1 MAAIWAGIDA
11 GKTHHHCVAIDE
23 SGRRLLSRRVTNDE
37 TELLELLADVLA
49 LGDEVTWGID
59 LADGGAAL
67 AIALLLN
74 HDQPVH
80 YISGRAIHR
89 ASESYRGEG
98 KTDAKDAAVIAD
110 QVRVRRDLQFI
121 RSGDETVTDLK
132 ILTGRRMD
140 LVADRT
146 RTVNRPRAQLTSI
159 FPGLEH
165 ALDLTDTGP
174 LILLTG
180 YQTPAAIRRLGAK
193 RLESWLRNRKV
204 RSADQLAGAA
214 VEAADRQ
221 HTSLPGEKLT
231 AQLVHTLAREVM
243 ALNQQIAELDKLIE
257 SRFRDHHTF
266 EVITSMPGL
275 GVILGAEFLA
285 ATGGDMTAFGTP
297 DRLAGFGGV
306 APVPRDSGKISGNLR
321 RPQRYNRRLQRVFY
335 TSALFSIRKCEE
347 SRRFYDRKR
356 AEGKRH
362 TQAVLALAR
371 RRVNVLWALLR
382 DGRCYELTPP
392 VALTA

>member
-23 SGRRLLSRRVTNDE
+23 SGHRLLSRRVANDE
-37 TELLELLADVLA
+37 PEILELLATVLT
-49 LGDEVTWGID
+49 LGDDVTWGID

-67 AIALLLN
+67 AITILLN
-74 HDQPVH
+74 HGQPLH

-110 QVRVRRDLQFI
+110 QVRIRRDLHPL
-121 RSGDETVTDLK
+121 RTGDETVTDLK

-146 RTVNRPRAQLTSI
+146 RTVNRLRAQLTDI
-159 FPGLEH
+159 FPGLER
-165 ALDLTDTGP
+165 ALDLTNTGP
-174 LILLTG
+174 LMLLTG
-180 YQTPAAIRRLGAK
+180 YQTPASLRRTGRK
-193 RLESWLRNRKV
+193 RLETWLRNRRV
-204 RSADQLAGAA
+204 LRADRLAETAL
-214 VEAADRQ
+214 EAAGRQ

-231 AQLVHTLAREVM
+231 AQLVHTLAAEVM
-243 ALNQQIAELDKLIE
+243 ALNQQVAELDKAIE
-257 SRFRDHHTF
+257 ARFREHRDF

-275 GVILGAEFLA
+275 GVILGTEFLA
-285 ATGGDMTAFGTP
+285 ATGGDMSLFGTP

-321 RPQRYNRRLQRVFY
+321 RPRRYNRRLQRVFY
-335 TSALFSIRKCEE
+335 ISALFSIRHCED

-356 AEGKRH
+356 SEGKRH
-362 TQAVLALAR
+362 IQAVLALAR

-382 DGRCYELTPP
+382 DGRTYETVPP
-392 VALTA
+392 TAHAA

>member
-1 MAAIWAGIDA
+1 MAMIWAGIDA

-23 SGRRLLSRRVTNDE
+23 SGRRLLSRRVANDE
-37 TELLELLADVLA
+37 PELLELLTDVLS

-67 AIALLLN
+67 AITILFN
-74 HDQPVH
+74 HGQQVH

-98 KTDAKDAAVIAD
+98 KTDARDAAVIAD
-110 QVRVRRDLQFI
+110 QVRIRRDLHAL
-121 RSGDETVTDLK
+121 RTGDETVTDLR
-132 ILTGRRMD
+132 ILVGRRTD

-146 RTVNRPRAQLTSI
+146 RTVNRLRAQLTDI
-159 FPGLEH
+159 FPGLER
-165 ALDLTDTGP
+165 ALDLTNTGP
-174 LILLTG
+174 LMLLTG
-180 YQTPAAIRRLGAK
+180 YQTPASLRRTGKK
-193 RLESWLRNRKV
+193 RLETWLRNRRV
-204 RSADQLAGAA
+204 LRADRLAETAL
-214 VEAADRQ
+214 EAAGRQ

-231 AQLVHTLAREVM
+231 AQLVRTLAAEVM
-243 ALNQQIAELDKLIE
+243 ALNQQVAELDKAIE
-257 SRFRDHHTF
+257 TRFREHRDF

-285 ATGGDMTAFGTP
+285 ATGGDMSHFGTP

-321 RPQRYNRRLQRVFY
+321 RPRRYNRRLQRVFY
-335 TSALFSIRKCEE
+335 ISALFSIRHCED

-356 AEGKRH
+356 SEGKRH
-362 TQAVLALAR
+362 IQAVLALAR

-382 DGRCYELTPP
+382 DGRTYEAVPP
-392 VALTA
+392 TTHAA

>member
-1 MAAIWAGIDA
+1 MAMIWAGIDA

-23 SGRRLLSRRVTNDE
+23 SGHRLLSRRVANDE
-37 TELLELLADVLA
+37 PELLELIADVLD
-49 LGDEVTWGID
+49 LSDEVTWGID

-67 AIALLLN
+67 AITILFN
-74 HDQPVH
+74 HGQPVH

-110 QVRVRRDLQFI
+110 QVRIRRDLHPL
-121 RSGDETVTDLK
+121 RTGDETVTDLK

-146 RTVNRPRAQLTSI
+146 RTVNRLRAHLTDI
-159 FPGLEH
+159 FPGLER
-165 ALDLTDTGP
+165 ALDLTNTGP
-174 LILLTG
+174 LVLLTG
-180 YQTPAAIRRLGAK
+180 YQAPAAIRRIGVK
-193 RLESWLRNRKV
+193 RLETWLRNRRV
-204 RSADQLAGAA
+204 LRADRLAETA
-214 VEAADRQ
+214 VEAAGRQ
-221 HTSLPGEKLT
+221 HASLPGEKLT
-231 AQLVHTLAREVM
+231 AQLVHTLAAEVM
-243 ALNQQIAELDKLIE
+243 ALNQQITEMDKAIE
-257 SRFRDHHTF
+257 ARFREHQDF

-285 ATGGDMTAFGTP
+285 ATGGDMSLFGTA

-321 RPQRYNRRLQRVFY
+321 RPRRYNRRLQRVFY
-335 TSALFSIRKCEE
+335 ISALFSIRHCED
-347 SRRFYDRKR
+347 SRRFYERKR

-362 TQAVLALAR
+362 IQAVLALAR

-382 DGRCYELTPP
+382 DGRPYEAVPP
-392 VALTA
+392 TALAA

>member
-1 MAAIWAGIDA
+1 MTSIWAGIDA
-11 GKTHHHCVAIDE
+11 GKTHHHCVAINED
-23 SGRRLLSRRVTNDE
+23 GHRLLSRRVANDE
-37 TELLELLADVLA
+37 PELLELLADVLD
-49 LGDEVTWGID
+49 LGDEVIWGID

-67 AIALLLN
+67 AIAILVN
-74 HDQPVH
+74 YTQPVH

-110 QVRVRRDLQFI
+110 QVRIRRDLHPL
-121 RSGDETVTDLK
+121 RTGDEAVTDLK

-146 RTVNRPRAQLTSI
+146 RTVNRLRAQLTSI
-159 FPGLEH
+159 FPGLERS
-165 ALDLTDTGP
+165 LDLTNTGP
-174 LILLTG
+174 LVLLTG
-180 YQTPAAIRRLGAK
+180 YQTPAALRRTGKK
-193 RLESWLRNRKV
+193 RLETWLRNRKV
-204 RSADQLAGAA
+204 LRADRLTETAL
-214 VEAADRQ
+214 EAAGRQ
-221 HTSLPGEKLT
+221 HTSLAGEKLT
-231 AQLVHTLAREVM
+231 AQMVHTLAAEVL
-243 ALNQQIAELDKLIE
+243 ALNQQVNEVDKAIE
-257 SRFRDHHTF
+257 ARFRDHRDF

-285 ATGGDMTAFGTP
+285 ATGGDMTAFGTA

-321 RPQRYNRRLQRVFY
+321 RSRRYNRRLQRVFY
-335 TSALFSIRKCEE
+335 ISALFSIRHCEQ
-347 SRRFYDRKR
+347 SRQFYERKR

-362 TQAVLALAR
+362 IQAVLALAR

-382 DGRCYELTPP
+382 DGRTYEAVPP
-392 VALTA
+392 TVLAA

>member
-23 SGRRLLSRRVTNDE
+23 TGRRLLSRRVANDE
-37 TELLELLADVLA
+37 PELLELLADVMDLA
-49 LGDEVTWGID
+49 DEVTWGID

-67 AIALLLN
+67 AIATLLN
-74 HDQPVH
+74 HGQPVQ

-110 QVRVRRDLQFI
+110 QVRIRRDL
-121 RSGDETVTDLK
+121 RPLRVSDDTVTDLK

-140 LVADRT
+140 LVSDRT
-146 RTVNRPRAQLTSI
+146 RTVNRLRAQLTGV
-159 FPGLEH
+159 FPGLERT
-165 ALDLTDTGP
+165 LDLTNIGP
-174 LILLTG
+174 LTLLTG
-180 YQTPAAIRRLGAK
+180 YQTPAAIRRIGTK
-193 RLESWLRNRKV
+193 RLESWLRNRHVV
-204 RSADQLAGAA
+204 RPDRLAETAVQAA
-214 VEAADRQ
+214 ERQ
-221 HTSLPGEKLT
+221 HTTLPGEKLT
-231 AQLVHTLAREVM
+231 AELVHTLAQEVLS
-243 ALNQQIAELDKLIE
+243 LNRQVTELDKAIE
-257 SRFRDHHTF
+257 TRFRDHHAF
-266 EVITSMPGL
+266 DVITSMPGL
-275 GVILGAEFLA
+275 GIILGAEFLA
-285 ATGGDMTAFGTP
+285 STGGDMKVFGTA

-321 RPQRYNRRLQRVFY
+321 RPRRYNRRLQRVFY
-335 TSALFSIRKCEE
+335 ISALFSIRHCDE

-356 AEGKRH
+356 SEGKRH

-392 VALTA
+392 SALTA

>member
-23 SGRRLLSRRVTNDE
+23 SGHRLLSRRAANDE
-37 TELLELLADVLA
+37 PEILELLATVLT
-49 LGDEVTWGID
+49 LGDDVTWGID

-67 AIALLLN
+67 AITILLN
-74 HDQPVH
+74 HGQPLH

-110 QVRVRRDLQFI
+110 QVRIRRDLHPL
-121 RSGDETVTDLK
+121 RTGDETVTDLK

-146 RTVNRPRAQLTSI
+146 RTVNRLRAQLTDI
-159 FPGLEH
+159 FPGLER
-165 ALDLTDTGP
+165 ALDLTNTGP
-174 LILLTG
+174 LMLLTG
-180 YQTPAAIRRLGAK
+180 YQTPASLRRTGRK
-193 RLESWLRNRKV
+193 RLETWLRNRRV
-204 RSADQLAGAA
+204 LRADRLAETAL
-214 VEAADRQ
+214 EAAGRQ

-231 AQLVHTLAREVM
+231 AQLVHTLAAEVM
-243 ALNQQIAELDKLIE
+243 ALNQQVAELDKAIE
-257 SRFRDHHTF
+257 ARFREHRDF

-285 ATGGDMTAFGTP
+285 ATGGDMSLFGTP

-321 RPQRYNRRLQRVFY
+321 RPRRYNRRLQRVFY
-335 TSALFSIRKCEE
+335 ISALFSIRHCED

-356 AEGKRH
+356 SEGKRH
-362 TQAVLALAR
+362 IQAVLALAR

-382 DGRCYELTPP
+382 DGRTYETVPP
-392 VALTA
+392 TAHAA

>member
-23 SGRRLLSRRVTNDE
+23 SGRRLLSRRVANDE
-37 TELLELLADVLA
+37 PELLQLLADVLA

-67 AIALLLN
+67 AITLLLN
-74 HDQPVH
+74 HDQPVL
-80 YISGRAIHR
+80 YLSGRAIHR
-89 ASESYRGEG
+89 ASEGYRGEG

-110 QVRVRRDLQFI
+110 QARIRRDLHPL
-121 RSGDETVTDLK
+121 RTRDETVTELK

-146 RTVNRPRAQLTSI
+146 RTVNRLRAQLTGI
-159 FPGLEH
+159 FPGLER
-165 ALDLTDTGP
+165 ALDVTNAGP
-174 LILLTG
+174 LVLLTG
-180 YQTPAAIRRLGAK
+180 YQTPAALRRIGRK
-193 RLESWLRNRKV
+193 RLETWLRNRKV
-204 RSADQLAGAA
+204 LRADQLA
-214 VEAADRQ
+214 EAAFEAAERQ
-221 HTSLPGEKLT
+221 HTSLPGERLT
-231 AQLVHTLAREVM
+231 ARMVHTLAAEVM
-243 ALNQQIAELDKLIE
+243 SLNQQVTEIDKLIE
-257 SRFRDHHTF
+257 ARFREHQDF

-275 GVILGAEFLA
+275 GIILGAEFLA
-285 ATGGDMTAFGTP
+285 ATGGDMSVFGTP

-306 APVPRDSGKISGNLR
+306 APAPRDSGKISGNLR

-335 TSALFSIRKCEE
+335 TSALFSIRTCEE

-392 VALTA
+392 TVLAA